1 MPAATRTFPC
11 VLGPSGW
18 LYSCRLRALNRDLAS
33 QAHPRFTPV
42 IERRHRGTPRC
53 GKAWAFQFH
62 NNRDAFAAK
71 PATRR
76 CRCTSCQSLPQAARA
91 VRCGLCSYPT

>member
-33 QAHPRFTPV
+33 QGPPSLHTCHREVSSGHPTLRKGV
-42 IERRHRGTPRC
+42 GVSI
-53 GKAWAFQFH
+53 
-62 NNRDAFAAK
+62 
-71 PATRR
+71 
-76 CRCTSCQSLPQAARA
+76 S
-91 VRCGLCSYPT
+91 